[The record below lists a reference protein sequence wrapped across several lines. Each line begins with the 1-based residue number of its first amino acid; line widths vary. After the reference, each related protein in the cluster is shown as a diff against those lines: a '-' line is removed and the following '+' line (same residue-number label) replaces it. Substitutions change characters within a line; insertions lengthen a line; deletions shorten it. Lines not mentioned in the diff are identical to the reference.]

1 MPKTPSARPSKRLR
15 TRDGLL
21 VATQALLLD
30 KRASEISIREIT
42 ERAGVVHATF
52 YNYYRTTGE
61 AFEAV
66 SLLLLA
72 AHGRVIERTVAD
84 VPDPAERIAASARQ
98 TMRIVSDDPGLGR
111 LLFDAGLSTA
121 PLLEGIRAQIN
132 DDVRVGLEAGR
143 FEVYDLD
150 LVVSAAASL
159 GLGVASDVYQGR
171 LSQHS
176 AEAVA
181 VLILG
186 MLGVS
191 RGEAQAI
198 LDRPLPDHR
207 MPALPLSLVEQ
218 TIASRG

>member
-1 MPKTPSARPSKRLR
+1 MPKNPSGRTSKRLR

-42 ERAGVVHATF
+42 DRAGVVHATF

-72 AHGRVIERTVAD
+72 AHGRAIERTVAD
-84 VPDPAERIAASARQ
+84 ITDPAERIAASARQ
-98 TMRIVSDDPGLGR
+98 TMRIVGADPGLGR

-121 PLLEGIRAQIN
+121 PLLDGIRAQIS

-143 FEVYDLD
+143 FEVDDLD
-150 LVVSAAASL
+150 LVVSAAASV
-159 GLGVASDVYQGR
+159 GLGVASDVHQGR
-171 LSQHS
+171 LPERS

-186 MLGVS
+186 MLGVA

-198 LDRPLPDHR
+198 LARPLPDHQ

-218 TIASRG
+218 TIQSRG